1 MSESSAEA
9 ISSAEWIKRRLKY
22 YTEFLKNLGS
32 KTDLTRKEKFTRGWA
47 KMFLTRWSDPRN
59 VDEAVDEAR
68 DIEYPT
74 PKKKKKNKVVTR
86 PPMVN
91 RPHCPI
97 GCNSSAEAMRKWI
110 KRMLK
115 YYQEFLESIKHK
127 LDSLTPEEKCIA
139 GSGRQF
145 VLRWGDPK
153 TLNAALD
160 KKFDTPVKKK
170 KKNKVVTRLPYDHS
184 PLVGQEVSSLPEV
197 IVSALARPNLG
208 ESPKQI
214 PSMVN
219 RPVHPI
225 DYNRLGQHYRP
236 VYGKF
241 VVPTQLPVVPECPGE

>member
-1 MSESSAEA
+1 MR
-9 ISSAEWIKRRLKY
+9 EWIKRMLKY
-22 YTEFLKNLGS
+22 YTNYLKNLGS
-32 KTDLTRKEKFTRGWA
+32 KTDLTPQEKLTRDRA
-47 KMFLTRWSDPRN
+47 TIFLTRWSDPRN

-68 DIEYPT
+68 DIGFPT
-74 PKKKKKNKVVTR
+74 PKKKNKVVTR

-115 YYQEFLESIKHK
+115 YYTNYLKNLGSKT
-127 LDSLTPEEKCIA
+127 DLTPEEKLTR
-139 GSGRQF
+139 GRARMF
-145 VLRWGDPK
+145 LTRWSDPRK
-153 TLNAALD
+153 VDEALD
-160 KKFDTPVKKK
+160 IKFPTHKKK
-170 KKNKVVTRLPYDHS
+170 KKKKVVTRPPYDHS
-184 PLVGQEVSSLPEV
+184 TLVGQEVSSLPEV

-225 DYNRLGQHYRP
+225 DYNRLGQNCRPLYR
-236 VYGKF
+236 KF
-241 VVPTQLPVVPECPGE
+241 VVPKQLPVVAECLDEYDC